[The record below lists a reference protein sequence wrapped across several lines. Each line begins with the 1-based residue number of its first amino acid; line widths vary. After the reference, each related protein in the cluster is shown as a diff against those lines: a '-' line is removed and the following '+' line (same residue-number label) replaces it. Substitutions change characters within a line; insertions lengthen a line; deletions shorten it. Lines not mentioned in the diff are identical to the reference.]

1 MVAKMHFDH
10 RKYKGE
16 HMEDE
21 VNDPYSTNNY
31 RF

>member
-16 HMEDE
+16 HLEDE
-21 VNDPYSTNNY
+21 VADPYANNNN
-31 RF
+31 